1 MVLCFRLVGS
11 VKEIIHGNESEVAF
25 RELSKRI

>member
-11 VKEIIHGNESEVAF
+11 VKEIINGKESEVAT
-25 RELSKRI
+25 ELAKRI